1 MDKITK
7 NFYITEFV
15 SHKVFK
21 QFGEKSHWFVD
32 RRTVELAQFTRDFFG
47 KSMTINNWWDADDSE
62 QDALPS
68 ERQYSGFREPS
79 CTIGG
84 TMSQHRW
91 GRAIDIRI
99 SGMTPRE
106 VYTAIL
112 SAKEKF
118 MAAGLTTLEDIRDT
132 PTWNH
137 LDIRYTGK
145 REILIVRP

>member
-1 MDKITK
+1 
-7 NFYITEFV
+7 
-15 SHKVFK
+15 
-21 QFGEKSHWFVD
+21 
-32 RRTVELAQFTRDFFG
+32 
-47 KSMTINNWWDADDSE
+47 MTINNWWDANESE

-84 TMSQHRW
+84 TLSQHRF

-99 SGMTPRE
+99 AGLTPQE

-112 SAKEKF
+112 AAKEKF

-145 REILIVRP
+145 SDILIVRP